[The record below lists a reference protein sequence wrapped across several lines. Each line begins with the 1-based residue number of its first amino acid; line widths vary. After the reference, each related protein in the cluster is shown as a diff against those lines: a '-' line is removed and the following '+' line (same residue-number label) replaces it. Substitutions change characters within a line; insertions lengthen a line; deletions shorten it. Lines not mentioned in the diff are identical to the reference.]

1 MGYIGF
7 HASIAGGIY
16 NAVDEAVRKKAEALQ
31 IFTANQRMWKTKAV
45 SKDSAARFRQKRKQA
60 GLKAVVSHDSYLINP
75 ASVNPSILSKSR
87 KGFED
92 EIKRASLL
100 ELDAVVFHPG
110 SYAGGSFKRGV
121 KNIVTSLNV
130 ITKKFPGLEL
140 KLLFETVAGAGS
152 QIGGSFGEL
161 AVLINKLKNRG
172 LYGVCF
178 DTAHV
183 FEAGYDIKNDY
194 EGVFREF
201 DRVIG
206 LEKIKIFHVN
216 DSKTPRNS
224 KSDRHEHI
232 GKGKIGRSFFE
243 KLMKDRRFKTI
254 PMLIETPGGKN
265 MDAVNIKLLK
275 KMRGAG

>member
-16 NAVDEAVRKKAEALQ
+16 NAVDEAVRKKAEAMQ

-60 GLKAVVSHDSYLINP
+60 GLKAVVSHGSYLINP
-75 ASVNPSILSKSR
+75 ASVNPSMLSKSR

-100 ELDAVVFHPG
+100 ELDAVIFHPG
-110 SYAGGSFKRGV
+110 SYAGGSFKKGAE
-121 KNIVTSLNV
+121 NIVTSLNI
-130 ITKKFPGLEL
+130 ITKKIPRIKL

-152 QIGGSFGEL
+152 RIGGSFEEL

-194 EGVFREF
+194 EGVFRKF

-206 LEKIKIFHVN
+206 LEKIKVFHVN

-224 KSDRHEHI
+224 KSDRHEHV

-243 KLMKDRRFKTI
+243 KLMKDKRFKTV